1 MKLLSTVF
9 IELARICAILG
20 LAAAAAWSFRVAA
33 SDHFASTMT
42 ISGLERAIAWNP
54 ELSFNY
60 VSLSALVSDSDPK
73 RAKDLL
79 QHAVALNPLDSRSWI
94 DLALRHEMDGDLA
107 TAERELLR
115 AAEIDHQYEPRWSL
129 ANFYFRRGDT
139 ASFWPWAQKASA
151 MLYSDPRPLFRLCD
165 EVADDVNLLDRLSLR
180 NPDVR
185 ASYLGYLLT
194 RSRVEM
200 IPTVAQRILTD
211 AREADVPILLASCD
225 RLLELHQTGEATRV
239 WNGLAKSRRIPYG
252 PLPAPENA
260 SIVNGGF
267 SSTPLSQ
274 GFDWRTPDVGG
285 VSAVREDG
293 SGGLRLTF
301 SGRQPESCTPLS
313 QFIPVRENE
322 HYKLEYQYSTSD
334 VADGAGLSWNVEYAD
349 VDKAAATTVPIPAGN
364 RTSAQTVPFDTPPG
378 CHLVRVS
385 LKYQRTPGTTRIEG
399 RIVLKQVSL
408 RRVG

>member
-20 LAAAAAWSFRVAA
+20 LVVAAAWSFRVAA
-33 SDHFASTMT
+33 SDQFASTMT
-42 ISGLERAIAWNP
+42 VSALERAIVWNP
-54 ELSFNY
+54 GLSFNY
-60 VSLSALVSDSDPK
+60 VRLSALVSDADPK
-73 RAKDLL
+73 RAEDLL
-79 QHAVALNPLDSRSWI
+79 QYAVALNPLDSRSWI

-107 TAERELLR
+107 AAERELLQ
-115 AAEIDHQYEPRWSL
+115 ATAIDRQYEPRWSL

-139 ASFWPWAQKASA
+139 TNFWPWAQKASA

-165 EVADDVNLLDRLSLR
+165 EIADGVNLLDRLNLH

-185 ASYLGYLLT
+185 ASYLSYLLT
-194 RSRVEM
+194 RNRVEL
-200 IPTVAQRILTD
+200 IRPVAQRILAD

-225 RLLELHQTGEATRV
+225 RLLELHKAGEATEV

-252 PLPAPENA
+252 LLPAPGNA
-260 SIVNGGF
+260 SIVNGSF
-267 SSTPLSQ
+267 SSTPISQ

-285 VSAVREDG
+285 VTAVREDG

-313 QFIPVRENE
+313 QFIPVRESE
-322 HYKLEYQYSTSD
+322 HYKLEYLYSTSD
-334 VADGAGLSWNVEYAD
+334 VTDGSGLSWNVEYAD
-349 VDKAAATTVPIPAGN
+349 VDNAAATAAPIPSEN
-364 RTSAQTVPFDTPPG
+364 RTSTRTVAFETPPG

-385 LKYQRTPGTTRIEG
+385 LKYQRAPGTTRIEG

-408 RRVG
+408 RRAG